1 MKFRDCP
8 KYGEAIKSRK
18 TVSRTLLPEN
28 YVPRVAMGTV
38 ETTGPDA
45 VGAHR
50 HPMLEQLFLGLNG
63 NDITV
68 VADSA
73 RANLTPFSMLHIP
86 SASMHGSEVSQGK
99 KLHYIW
105 MDFFA
110 TREGQE
116 WLKNHKPETPTQP
129 AQAR

>member
-1 MKFRDCP
+1 
-8 KYGEAIKSRK
+8 
-18 TVSRTLLPEN
+18 
-28 YVPRVAMGTV
+28 
-38 ETTGPDA
+38 
-45 VGAHR
+45 
-50 HPMLEQLFLGLNG
+50 
-63 NDITV
+63 
-68 VADSA
+68 
-73 RANLTPFSMLHIP
+73 
-86 SASMHGSEVSQGK
+86 MHGSEVSQGK